1 MECPACVK
9 LRAQSARDLHVQLLK
24 IGGNFLV
31 SIWKKKKAISLQSA
45 NTFIARNSDQR
56 PLSPCSPRRRS
67 SFEEQCF
74 CALHVSGAHLP
85 ALSASFPFY
94 FLFTHPTY
102 LFVFPLKA
110 FRVLVFTSF
119 EIFCFP
125 LGKMHPSGHQ
135 QRSEMSSAFP
145 SLSSSSGP
153 VPGCFQLP
161 PGGEKFKLENFFL
174 FHLFV

>member
-1 MECPACVK
+1 MWSPACVM

-24 IGGNFLV
+24 ISGNFLA

-45 NTFIARNSDQR
+45 NTFLARNIDQR
-56 PLSPCSPRRRS
+56 TLSPCSPQRRS
-67 SFEEQCF
+67 SIKEQCF
-74 CALHVSGAHLP
+74 CALRVSGAHLS

-102 LFVFPLKA
+102 LFVSTLKA
-110 FRVLVFTSF
+110 FRVLAFASF

-135 QRSEMSSAFP
+135 QCSEMSSAFP
-145 SLSSSSGP
+145 SSFSSSGP

-161 PGGEKFKLENFFL
+161 PEREEFKLENFVL

>member
-1 MECPACVK
+1 MPCMFQVPIY
-9 LRAQSARDLHVQLLK
+9 LHCQHLSL
-24 IGGNFLV
+24 
-31 SIWKKKKAISLQSA
+31 SISS
-45 NTFIARNSDQR
+45 
-56 PLSPCSPRRRS
+56 SPTPHTC
-67 SFEEQCF
+67 
-74 CALHVSGAHLP
+74 
-85 ALSASFPFY
+85 
-94 FLFTHPTY
+94 

-161 PGGEKFKLENFFL
+161 PGGEKFKLENFVL